1 MSRKRGE
8 RCLQTDYMSSHNGFY
23 GLVLGYF
30 LFFTLLRKVQGGK
43 YPYIKQFGELLF
55 WEGPLCIEPF
65 SA

>member
-1 MSRKRGE
+1 
-8 RCLQTDYMSSHNGFY
+8 MSSHNGFY

-30 LFFTLLRKVQGGK
+30 LFFTLLREVQGGK

-55 WEGPLCIEPF
+55 WGRPLCIEPF